1 MVVAG
6 MKLFEV
12 PLSGSRSLPDFAMRM
27 PRTMQLDSCTPTRLS
42 TRMDSNDLSE
52 RHSKGPT

>member
-12 PLSGSRSLPDFAMRM
+12 PLRGSRSLPDLERRM
-27 PRTMQLDSCTPTRLS
+27 SRTMPLDSCTPTRLS
-42 TRMDSNDLSE
+42 TRMDSNNLSE
-52 RHSKGPT
+52 GHSKGPA